1 MILCDEI
8 GYNVTHQNEKHV
20 SRLCTAQ
27 SRQYSINKISEEIN
41 EKVYKSETESTRWI
55 PCAYGLK
62 NIHST
67 AYMVLTH

>member
-27 SRQYSINKISEEIN
+27 SRQYSINKISEESN
-41 EKVYKSETESTRWI
+41 EKVYKSTRKLKVLGGFHVLMDSKTST
-55 PCAYGLK
+55 
-62 NIHST
+62 
-67 AYMVLTH
+67 VQLTWC